1 MPACRKAGGATAV
14 ASAALAV
21 TLAVAVVEAA
31 VLHRRPTAGAGVTAA
46 ARRAVKPARLE
57 VIHFPSPSHGPLV
70 GRFHE
75 LPSLQCR
82 VHPPA
87 AGGASP
93 DSNAV
98 RNPYG
103 GESTGWAMKVSR
115 TADEVIIP
123 YGSGTCDSPL
133 NDEFQL
139 AVVANFE
146 QMSKKWSISRDAEM
160 PPGEAVAG
168 GAFIW
173 AGNAFDARMSWRAML
188 GSVSEGRLRSHFF
201 RKLDCAARPTQS
213 ALVCEDEIVR
223 LLSLHRNQVAGGM
236 QRQRGLYDVLTVER
250 ATDGV
255 VIDTAGKVVAA
266 VDRVSNAAGTDKSG
280 NISVLLY
287 ETRNGDKRPVLAG
300 EAALLSLGRAVLADP
315 SRLGRFKQ
323 LTLSASVELEV
334 GRGENTEERMTWSLS
349 PGTATT
355 NSSAWLQEVA
365 KIMCTPPMAS
375 FVVDGG
381 YCDGAKE
388 RLSADQ
394 RFPILAG
401 GSPVPAAQ
409 GLSGGHF
416 ADWSET
422 RLAWLIKSSKEA
434 VNLTACES
442 LSSDISAWQPIW
454 LLGRGD
460 REVHATGLAER
471 ELAGNLFSCAF
482 NGTRWDLTFP
492 NMEVDGVALTSQL
505 SQEYRRDIFGVD
517 PPADPA
523 SDASLL
529 LAVLVVVPEAA
540 VIVQLLLRRHFPP
553 PLRPRLR
560 PRPRWYW
567 REGASLAVAIAAG
580 AVALVG
586 VGFVDRQEQLGHA
599 WRAAAVRHS
608 RRIPANQ
615 SEHLTS
621 MSVDYFG
628 RIVYDSET
636 LIVIA
641 RTGYRPGLT
650 RWLLIGSVVA
660 FAMLTVGVLLR
671 SAVAAWQFERL
682 DGGAVADSRMSAADQ
697 WSPPRLRHL
706 EETGGEGPAAD
717 GRSRGGRSWSA
728 PRGGV
733 AGGSGAW
740 AGGWGADERATADQ
754 GG

>member
-1 MPACRKAGGATAV
+1 M
-14 ASAALAV
+14 ALAV
-21 TLAVAVVEAA
+21 TMAVAVVEAA
-31 VLHRRPTAGAGVTAA
+31 VLHRRPMADAGLTAV
-46 ARRAVKPARLE
+46 ARRAAKLTTEE
-57 VIHFPSPSHGPLV
+57 VIYFPSPSHSPPV
-70 GRFHE
+70 GRFHA

-82 VHPPA
+82 VHPTT

-93 DSNAV
+93 DPNAV
-98 RNPYG
+98 HNPYG
-103 GESTGWAMKVSR
+103 GEGTGWAMNAKR
-115 TADEVIIP
+115 TDAVIIP
-123 YGSGTCDSPL
+123 YGSGTCASPL
-133 NDEFQL
+133 NDVFQL
-139 AVVANFE
+139 AVAANFD
-146 QMSKKWSISRDAEM
+146 QMALKWNISRDVEM
-160 PPGEAVAG
+160 PPREADAG
-168 GAFIW
+168 GAFMW
-173 AGNAFDARMSWRAML
+173 VGNAFDARMSWRAML

-201 RKLDCAARPTQS
+201 RKLDCAERPTQS

-255 VIDTAGKVVAA
+255 VIDSDGKVVAA
-266 VDRVSNAAGTDKSG
+266 VDRVSNAAGIGRSRHVA
-280 NISVLLY
+280 VLLY

-300 EAALLSLGRAVLADP
+300 EAAPLSLGRAVLADP
-315 SRLGRFKQ
+315 SWLGRSRGLE
-323 LTLSASVELEV
+323 LTASVELEV
-334 GRGENTEERMTWSLS
+334 GRGENTEERVTWSLS
-349 PGTATT
+349 PGTPTS

-365 KIMCTPPMAS
+365 KIMCTAPMSS

-381 YCDGAKE
+381 YCDGVKE

-394 RFPILAG
+394 RLPLLAG
-401 GSPVPAAQ
+401 GSPVLAAQ

-422 RLAWLIKSSKEA
+422 RLAWHIASSNESVTPA
-434 VNLTACES
+434 PCES
-442 LSSDISAWQPIW
+442 LANDTPALQPNW

-460 REVHATGLAER
+460 REIHATSTAER
-471 ELAGNLFSCAF
+471 ELASNLSLCAF
-482 NGTRWDLTFP
+482 HGTRWDLTFA
-492 NMEVDGVALTSQL
+492 NMEVDGVALTSRL
-505 SQEYRRDIFGVD
+505 SQEFRRDIFGVD

-540 VIVQLLLRRHFPP
+540 VIVQLLLRRHVPP
-553 PLRPRLR
+553 LLRPRLR

-586 VGFVDRQEQLGHA
+586 VGFVDRQEQLGNA

-621 MSVDYFG
+621 SSVDYSG

-650 RWLLIGSVVA
+650 RWLLIGSIVA

-671 SAVAAWQFERL
+671 SAVAAWQLKRL
-682 DGGAVADSRMSAADQ
+682 DGDAAADSRISAAEQ
-697 WSPPRLRHL
+697 WPSPRMRHL
-706 EETGGEGPAAD
+706 DGTGEEGAAAD
-717 GRSRGGRSWSA
+717 GRGGGGRGRSPPQRGG
-728 PRGGV
+728 
-733 AGGSGAW
+733 AGGSGGW
-740 AGGWGADERATADQ
+740 TGGWGAAEQATADQ
-754 GG
+754 SG

>member
-1 MPACRKAGGATAV
+1 M
-14 ASAALAV
+14 

-31 VLHRRPTAGAGVTAA
+31 VLLRRPTAGAELSAA
-46 ARRAVKPARLE
+46 ARRAATSASPE
-57 VIHFPSPSHGPLV
+57 VILFPSPSKGPPV

-75 LPSLQCR
+75 LPSLQCQ

-87 AGGASP
+87 AGGVSP
-93 DSNAV
+93 DPNAV

-103 GESTGWAMKVSR
+103 PEGTGWTIETKGTAGKVF
-115 TADEVIIP
+115 IP
-123 YGSGTCDSPL
+123 YEPGTCASPL
-133 NDEFQL
+133 NDLFQL
-139 AVVANFE
+139 SFFKNCE
-146 QMSKKWSISRDAEM
+146 QMEKKWNITRNPEALPWEADA
-160 PPGEAVAG
+160 GTD
-168 GAFIW
+168 FIW
-173 AGNAFDARMSWRAML
+173 VGNAFDARMSWRAML

-201 RKLDCAARPTQS
+201 RKLDCAERPTQS

-255 VIDTAGKVVAA
+255 VIDTAGNVVAA
-266 VDRVSNAAGTDKSG
+266 VDRVSKAAGTGRSG
-280 NISVLLY
+280 HIAVLLY
-287 ETRNGDKRPVLAG
+287 ETRDGNKRPVLTR

-315 SRLGRFKQ
+315 SSLGRFPAVE
-323 LTLSASVELEV
+323 LNADVELEV
-334 GRGENTEERMTWSLS
+334 GRGENTEERKTWSLR
-349 PGTATT
+349 PGTPTT
-355 NSSAWLQEVA
+355 HSDAWLQEVA

-381 YCDGAKE
+381 YCDGVKE

-394 RFPILAG
+394 RIPLRAG
-401 GSPVPAAQ
+401 GRPAPAAQ
-409 GLSGGHF
+409 GLSTGHF
-416 ADWSET
+416 ADWSEA
-422 RLAWLIKSSKEA
+422 RLAWHIKSSNGAE
-434 VNLTACES
+434 TPTPCES
-442 LSSDISAWQPIW
+442 LPNDTPARQPRW

-460 REVHATGLAER
+460 REVRATSTAES
-471 ELAGNLFSCAF
+471 ELARSLSSCAF
-482 NGTRWDLTFP
+482 SDTRWDLTFA

-505 SQEYRRDIFGVD
+505 SQEFRRDIFGVD

-529 LAVLVVVPEAA
+529 LAILVVVPEAA
-540 VIVQLLLRRHFPP
+540 VIVQLLLRRHVPP
-553 PLRPRLR
+553 PLQPRLR

-621 MSVDYFG
+621 LSVDYFG

-636 LIVIA
+636 LIVVA

-650 RWLLIGSVVA
+650 RWLLVGSVVA
-660 FAMLTVGVLLR
+660 FTMLTVLVLVR
-671 SAVAAWQFERL
+671 SAVAAWQVERL
-682 DGGAVADSRMSAADQ
+682 DGGAAADSRTSAADQ
-697 WSPPRLRHL
+697 WPPPRLRQL
-706 EETGGEGPAAD
+706 DETAGEGAATD
-717 GRSRGGRSWSA
+717 FQGG
-728 PRGGV
+728 
-733 AGGSGAW
+733 
-740 AGGWGADERATADQ
+740 GGWW
-754 GG
+754 